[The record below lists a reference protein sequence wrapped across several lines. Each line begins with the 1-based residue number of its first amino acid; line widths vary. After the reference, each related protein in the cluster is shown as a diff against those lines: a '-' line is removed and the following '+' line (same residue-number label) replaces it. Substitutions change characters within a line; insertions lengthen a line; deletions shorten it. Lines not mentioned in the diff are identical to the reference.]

1 MNRKIAETLTNSPD
15 VNLRI
20 ATDFMKDAMKAA
32 KRGDIADFCTNV
44 RLAADFERK
53 FAEAW
58 RLGCKSLII
67 Q

>member
-1 MNRKIAETLTNSPD
+1 MNMNRKISDKLLLSTD

-53 FAEAW
+53 IARSLA
-58 RLGCKSLII
+58 LGR
-67 Q
+67 

>member
-20 ATDFMKDAMKAA
+20 ATAFMKDAMKAA
-32 KRGDIADFCTNV
+32 KRGDIVDFCTNV

-53 FAEAW
+53 IARSLA
-58 RLGCKSLII
+58 LGL
-67 Q
+67 